1 MGYQRQPRREGDS
14 ELDELLRP
22 FRELFARLTGR
33 GDDDDQGGGRSQG
46 GSGGQRPSIP
56 IARIGGILAALIVLV
71 WLGSGIYI
79 VNPGEVAIVRTF
91 GAWSGDQQTEGIH
104 WRIPWPVQKADIISV
119 QRVQSM
125 ELGFRSLG
133 EIGSG
138 EGSVERPVE
147 SRMITGDENL
157 VDTQLVVQYRIRDP
171 GAFLFNV
178 KDPSDNG
185 RPDGET
191 LRDAT
196 NSALRQ
202 VVGQRPIDDVLTTG
216 KESVQVETQQLLQRL
231 LDDYGTGIQVVNVQL
246 QDVQPPDEVQE
257 AFKDVIS
264 AREDR
269 ARFINEGQAYR
280 EDIVPRAR
288 GEAARTVQAAEA
300 FKVSR
305 IREAT
310 GSAARF
316 LERLREYRN
325 HPEATRQRLYIEMM
339 ERILPRVEVVVIDDE
354 IGSNALPFLPLTDP
368 GSSGSS
374 GE

>member
-46 GSGGQRPSIP
+46 GPGGQRPSIP

-79 VNPGEVAIVRTF
+79 INPGEVGIVRTF

-178 KDPSDNG
+178 KDPSEDG

-231 LDDYGTGIQVVNVQL
+231 LDEYGTGIQVVNVQL

-288 GEAARTVQAAEA
+288 GEAARLVQAAEA
-300 FKVSR
+300 FKVER
-305 IREAT
+305 TREAT

-316 LERLREYRN
+316 LGRLREYRN

-339 ERILPRVEVVVIDDE
+339 QRILPRVEVVVIDDE

-368 GSSGSS
+368 GSSG
-374 GE
+374 E